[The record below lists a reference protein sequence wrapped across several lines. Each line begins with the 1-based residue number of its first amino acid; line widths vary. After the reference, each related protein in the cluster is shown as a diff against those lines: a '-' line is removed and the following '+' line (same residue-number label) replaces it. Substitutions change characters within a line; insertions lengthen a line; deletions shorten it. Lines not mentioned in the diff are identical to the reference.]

1 MIRSLTRPSAALP
14 LVRLCEG
21 RPGRRTL
28 VVANSA
34 SCADE
39 AFKLLQRADLVGSG
53 ACAFHPSTPLAM
65 REQALK
71 RFAKE
76 EDGLLVCSG
85 LGARGIDLPDVA
97 LVVEYQMAP
106 NVIEHVHR
114 VGRTA
119 RAGKDGRAVSLINA
133 GSENEAELVA
143 EVERARA
150 GGWKYL

>member
-1 MIRSLTRPSAALP
+1 
-14 LVRLCEG
+14 
-21 RPGRRTL
+21 
-28 VVANSA
+28 
-34 SCADE
+34 
-39 AFKLLQRADLVGSG
+39 
-53 ACAFHPSTPLAM
+53 M